1 MSAER
6 RRILFVCTANICRSP
21 TAEYL
26 ARDRFGN
33 DRFHTRSAGFLQSD
47 HSVPKEIKSLM
58 AQRKVDISGHRS
70 YKIDADTVSASDL
83 IVTMEARH
91 VLEITLLERSALA
104 KTLPLKE
111 AAKLVRGTE
120 TIEDFLVRINGER
133 DPQTYL
139 GGHAF
144 DVSDPYKKRMKAY
157 ERAVEEIDDLVTTV
171 FSSLS

>member
-1 MSAER
+1 MKSER

-47 HSVPKEIKSLM
+47 HAVPKEIKSLLV
-58 AQRKVDISGHRS
+58 QRKVDISGHRS
-70 YKIDADTVSASDL
+70 YKIDVDTIRASDL

-91 VLEITLLERSALA
+91 VLEITLLDRAALA

-111 AAKLVRGTE
+111 AAKLVNGSQ
-120 TIEDFLVRINGER
+120 TIEDFLTQINAER
-133 DPQTYL
+133 DPQSYL

-157 ERAVEEIDDLVTTV
+157 ERAVEEIDDLVTRV